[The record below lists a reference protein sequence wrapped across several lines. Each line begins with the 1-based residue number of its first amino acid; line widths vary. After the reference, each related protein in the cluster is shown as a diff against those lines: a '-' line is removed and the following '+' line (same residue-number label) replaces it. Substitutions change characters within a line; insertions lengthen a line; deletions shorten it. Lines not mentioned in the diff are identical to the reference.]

1 MVSYY
6 FVFSVN
12 FDSEDDVEKVPD
24 YIGKAIPWFYV
35 MILLDWL
42 VGWWRQ
48 KLSFE
53 VVKINLTILLN
64 L

>member
-6 FVFSVN
+6 FVFSVI